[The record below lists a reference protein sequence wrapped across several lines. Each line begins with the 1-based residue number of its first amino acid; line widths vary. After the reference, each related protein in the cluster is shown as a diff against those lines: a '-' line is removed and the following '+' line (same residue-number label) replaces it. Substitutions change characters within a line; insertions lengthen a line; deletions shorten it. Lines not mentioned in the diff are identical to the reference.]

1 MRITSILSKL
11 QSPGLGQRGCLL
23 VSLLVCLSWPLGST
37 AQVSPTSSG
46 TPSAAQMVEQLK
58 APSRTRSL
66 AGMVGG
72 GEGGA
77 TRNLTI
83 EAQQP
88 DAAPATNTA
97 VAGSATANANPNAT
111 PVRPSLSLQIQFDF
125 NSAKVR
131 AESQQA
137 LSNLAQALRSPELL
151 AANFAVEG
159 HTDAKGRADYNQKLS
174 QSRAE
179 AVREYLAQ
187 QGVDAG
193 RLQASGKGS
202 SDLANSSDPYAAE
215 NRRVRIVNLN

>member
-1 MRITSILSKL
+1 VLITVNPSTPQRPST
-11 QSPGLGQRGCLL
+11 GQRGGLWTPLL
-23 VSLLVCLSWPLGST
+23 AALLALAAWPLGSV
-37 AQVSPTSSG
+37 AQVASPPA
-46 TPSAAQMVEQLK
+46 TPSAAQMIEQLK
-58 APSRTRSL
+58 APPRTRSL
-66 AGMVGG
+66 AGLVGA
-72 GEGGA
+72 GEAGA

-88 DAAPATNTA
+88 EAATA
-97 VAGSATANANPNAT
+97 ANPTGNALATANAA

-179 AVREYLAQ
+179 AVREYLMQ

-193 RLQASGKGS
+193 RLQASGKGAS
-202 SDLANSSDPYAAE
+202 ELANSSDPYAAE

>member
-11 QSPGLGQRGCLL
+11 QSPGVGQRGCLL

-37 AQVSPTSSG
+37 AQVSSTSSG

-88 DAAPATNTA
+88 DAA
-97 VAGSATANANPNAT
+97 TANANPNAT
-111 PVRPSLSLQIQFDF
+111 LVRPSLSLQIQFDF